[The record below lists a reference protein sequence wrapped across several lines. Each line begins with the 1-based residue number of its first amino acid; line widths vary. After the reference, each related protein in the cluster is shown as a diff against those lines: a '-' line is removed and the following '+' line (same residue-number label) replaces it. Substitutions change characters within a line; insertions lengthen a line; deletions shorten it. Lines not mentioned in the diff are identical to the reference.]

1 MINDL
6 AYQALED
13 CVGRE
18 NISREPAVLDTYAWQ
33 PFVNE
38 NPAKWVTR
46 PVAVVLPASTEEV
59 QGVVRACNAHGL
71 KFKAFSTGWGAWG
84 GPSEDNV
91 VQVDLR
97 RMDRILEIDEKNM
110 YAVIEPNVCN
120 AQLQAEAMKLGL
132 NCHIHG
138 SGPNCSPLASAT
150 SAFGV
155 GNDSVY
161 MAYSA
166 RNVLSVEWVLPDGEL
181 LKLGSLGS
189 DLGWFVGD
197 GPGPSLR
204 GILRGTAGAL
214 SGLGI
219 ITKCALKLY
228 DWAGPPI
235 IETSGVLLTANS
247 EIPDNTKMYSC
258 FFPGKEEFSNAVYM
272 ISDAEIGYNALRL
285 NPGGIPGAEAHK
297 DNKYHYL
304 IMLHGNSQ
312 GDLDYQV
319 KALKTIVDQ
328 CNGVLMDFAE
338 QPGALAMLFMNV
350 FRSTL
355 WALAFKRGG
364 SFHTMIGRNETI
376 DLQTE
381 FAEMLADIKV
391 DYMKNGLILDPV
403 ADNPYY
409 VSYENGTWAHVEVI
423 FQYDPRNSAQ
433 IENMKNMS
441 VLNLLVTLEKCSE
454 PLFSYEPPFKKI
466 MSPMCGDFQ
475 HWQEK
480 ISGQMDPNQSADTG
494 RYLAIEDFDMS
505 DLTEEQVTKLKAL
518 MEKYQW
524 VDGHPP
530 E

>member
-6 AYQALED
+6 AYKDLED

-18 NISREPAVLDTYAWQ
+18 NVSREPAILDTYAWQ
-33 PFVNE
+33 PYANE
-38 NPAKWVTR
+38 DPSKWVTR

-59 QGVVRACNAHGL
+59 RGVVRACNKHGL

-120 AQLQAEAMKLGL
+120 AQLQAEAMKVGL

-155 GNDSVY
+155 GNDSIY
-161 MAYSA
+161 MAYSP
-166 RNVLSVEWVLPDGEL
+166 RNVLAVEWVLPNGEL

-189 DLGWFVGD
+189 GLGWFIGD

-204 GILRGTAGAL
+204 GILRGAAGAL

-228 DWAGPPI
+228 DWSGPPI
-235 IETSGVLLTANS
+235 IETSGVLLSAIS
-247 EIPDNTKMYSC
+247 KIPENTKMFSC
-258 FFPGKEEFSNAVYM
+258 FFPDKEEFSNAVYQ

-285 NPGGIPGAEAHK
+285 NPGAIPGELMQR

-304 IMLHGNSQ
+304 IMLHGNSS

-319 KALKTIVDQ
+319 KALTTIVDR
-328 CNGVLMDFAE
+328 CKGTLVDYAD
-338 QPGALAMLFMNV
+338 QPDTLAMMYMNI

-364 SFHTMIGRNETI
+364 SFHTMIGRNDTI
-376 DLQTE
+376 DLQTD
-381 FAEMLADIKV
+381 FAETLADIKIE
-391 DYMKNGLILDPV
+391 YMEKGLILDSV

-423 FQYDPRNSAQ
+423 FQYDPRNSVQ
-433 IENMKNMS
+433 IENMKNIA
-441 VLNLLVTLEKCSE
+441 LDNLIAAFEKCSE
-454 PLFSYEPPFKKI
+454 PMFSYEPAFKKI
-466 MSPMCGDFQ
+466 TSPVSGDFGY
-475 HWQEK
+475 WQK
-480 ISGQMDPNQSADTG
+480 MISEQLDPNKSADTG
-494 RYLAIEDFDMS
+494 RYLKEEDFDLSAMPGEKV
-505 DLTEEQVTKLKAL
+505 DRLKTL
-518 MEKYQW
+518 CEKYKW